1 MIEKLVEDDP
11 ERIKLVR
18 QVLGRDITFH
28 DYGGPIWHYTL
39 KSRELNGCWVK
50 ESLSAADAGQ
60 APGNVTI
67 ACSVIRD
74 RLNAIEHVDDRG
86 RVRKVVDAILGII
99 GLRSPQRPFRSR
111 QHD

>member
-18 QVLGRDITFH
+18 QVLGRDMKFH

-39 KSRELNGCWVK
+39 QSRGLKSRWEK
-50 ESLSAADAGQ
+50 ESLSAADGGQ
-60 APGNVTI
+60 ASGNVTI

-74 RLNAIEHVDDRG
+74 RLNAIEQADDRG
-86 RVRKVVDAILGII
+86 RVQKVVDAILGII

>member
-18 QVLGRDITFH
+18 QVLGRDIKFH
-28 DYGGPIWHYTL
+28 DYGGHIWHYTL
-39 KSRELNGCWVK
+39 KSRELNGRWEK
-50 ESLSAADAGQ
+50 ESLSAADGGQ
-60 APGNVTI
+60 ASGNVTI

-74 RLNAIEHVDDRG
+74 RLNAIEQADDRG
-86 RVRKVVDAILGII
+86 RVQKVVDAILGIL
-99 GLRSPQRPFRSR
+99 GVRRRVRPFRSR